1 MLVAVRTAAPCAA
14 ERAGRFGLGLLPGC
28 AAPRVDCR
36 RADQRTPK
44 LAPKKELIRTWKIRP
59 GDLVEVI
66 CGKEGMKRMRG
77 EVLMVDFLRNMLKVK
92 GVNLRKLRDE
102 DGNYKMIE
110 KKIHYSNCAL
120 VDPVL
125 SKPTRVGLTFTEEGG
140 AIRISH
146 LSGHVIPWPDPPKRS
161 EVPLIA
167 SDGPK
172 DTPPE
177 KALEKTYDYHADS
190 EAIRLAR
197 LELVLGKA
205 PGSGRARPGFPS
217 LRGHLE
223 KGGLFGIGIATTAA
237 MEDRDEG
244 DCSGRSAFDMEF
256 AALRST
262 LSKTFQLSC
271 ETTVQGDDVAVTA
284 LQSLRRMCR
293 RGDAETVAQLA
304 QLARA
309 SRDRP
314 ERPAD
319 GRGDDGVHRCDR
331 GPLPFSLFRP
341 EAGRCTA
348 PFSIHARARAEA
360 CAFSRVPREST
371 GPFRAASSTTP
382 SGMGILKDDGFPLA
396 DFLPSLPFLARRD
409 HQAEP
414 KAAEASGGSG
424 AAADEAFDAA
434 DELEKGLSPSR
445 AGAGAALRRPLGR
458 AGGLRRYF
466 AIRQEGSE
474 EVLLMSETHE
484 VLLWAVPCASSDGA
498 VRRMEFFCSAPG
510 GAGPRRKP
518 DFVLARAEGGGDDWA
533 LSQTWCECCAHRPR
547 HLTCASMGKGQ
558 QVARLL
564 HTRQKAGEAWVHSMD
579 AWLPPVLADGTAS
592 DWCPALLGAD
602 LGPAWRSAAS
612 SPSRATSAACSPRR
626 SAQSS
631 PRRHPA
637 APGSR
642 LGGLGQRPSGFS
654 LADVY
659 AGLADVHGGAALSG
673 GAPQVPGQESPA
685 EAEGASPS
693 RGRSPCSSAGAA
705 EDPICL
711 RTRLPVWDQE
721 VKCLVLNFHNVS
733 KLEVSP
739 RNFMLVHSSG
749 TGDDRV
755 VFQHARVG
763 PKTFCM
769 DVGAPL
775 GVVQAFAIGMASSD
789 WD

>member
-424 AAADEAFDAA
+424 AAADEAPGAEPPWRSEAFDAA

-547 HLTCASMGKGQ
+547 PGSTAWTPGCHPFSPTAPPRTGAPRCWARTLGPPGAARRRRRAGPRPRPARRGGRRRAPPGGIRRRPAPASGASASAPRASLWPTSTRAWPMSMA
-558 QVARLL
+558 AR
-564 HTRQKAGEAWVHSMD
+564 
-579 AWLPPVLADGTAS
+579 P
-592 DWCPALLGAD
+592 CPAARRRSRGRRAPPRPRAPRRRGAAHRAA
-602 LGPAWRSAAS
+602 PRAPRRTRSAS
-612 SPSRATSAACSPRR
+612 G
-626 SAQSS
+626 
-631 PRRHPA
+631 
-637 APGSR
+637 PGSR
-642 LGGLGQRPSGFS
+642 
-654 LADVY
+654 
-659 AGLADVHGGAALSG
+659 
-673 GAPQVPGQESPA
+673 
-685 EAEGASPS
+685 
-693 RGRSPCSSAGAA
+693 
-705 EDPICL
+705 
-711 RTRLPVWDQE
+711 
-721 VKCLVLNFHNVS
+721 
-733 KLEVSP
+733 
-739 RNFMLVHSSG
+739 SG
-749 TGDDRV
+749 TR
-755 VFQHARVG
+755 R
-763 PKTFCM
+763 
-769 DVGAPL
+769 
-775 GVVQAFAIGMASSD
+775 
-789 WD
+789 